1 MEVKRQGRYV
11 HHGRDEAFGVAAPS
25 LTTSNR
31 ATPIGA
37 DCPVITSHH
46 EAPSKRKN
54 ILKRISTVRANLQ
67 HAAVEAKVR
76 VWARCFKIEVVPEG

>member
-1 MEVKRQGRYV
+1 MELNRHRRYV

-37 DCPVITSHH
+37 DCAVIASHD
-46 EAPSKRKN
+46 EAPASSDD
-54 ILKRISTVRANLQ
+54 IGESTAANANLQ

-76 VWARCFKIEVVPEG
+76 VWARCFKIEVVPED